1 MKVKV
6 DASHPYSNG
15 GETIEVS
22 VGMAEYMQQTG
33 TGTIVEK
40 DGAVAHDMGTPSIMP
55 GSKIT
60 DVKAA
65 KKS

>member
-22 VGMAEYMQQTG
+22 SGMAEYMENTG

-40 DGAVAHDMGTPSIMP
+40 DGEVAHDMGTPSIIP
-55 GSKIT
+55 SAHIT
-60 DVKAA
+60 DIKPP
-65 KKS
+65 KKK